1 MTWKPCSCLPISW
14 ISMQNIKPS
23 FIYSNAD
30 PGRELASQRF
40 RDFCIPVVGRV
51 CFSVGNFPAVHTQY
65 VSHFG
70 GDLWLKVPTLL
81 LKPTELPVFAV
92 VGAGEAAAAEAFV
105 VKV

>member
-1 MTWKPCSCLPISW
+1 MFA
-14 ISMQNIKPS
+14 NIVDVYAEYQSPVS
-23 FIYSNAD
+23 STPTQANAD
-30 PGRELASQRF
+30 LGRELAGQRF
-40 RDFCIPVVGRV
+40 RDFCTPVVGRV

-70 GDLWLKVPTLL
+70 GDSWLKVPTLL

-92 VGAGEAAAAEAFV
+92 VGAGEAAADEAFV